1 MLTSPKDK
9 SYGNKKQ
16 KVFIGKDSIYY
27 IKKQKHS
34 TRPFRQFDAFSKVYS
49 TPLNHC
55 P

>member
-27 IKKQKHS
+27 IKNKTFNTFFLSGNLMHFIK
-34 TRPFRQFDAFSKVYS
+34 
-49 TPLNHC
+49 C
-55 P
+55 I